1 MYRRATRLRRLTG
14 DPRFKSM
21 AEIEGENMT
30 FGEIAQMTLVRPFVL
45 GFREPI
51 VAFWNVYIALVYGEF
66 LHRYFY
72 LFIFFF
78 EFLRRSCQWGMWFAS
93 L

>member
-1 MYRRATRLRRLTG
+1 
-14 DPRFKSM
+14 M

-66 LHRYFY
+66 LHF
-72 LFIFFF
+72 LF
-78 EFLRRSCQWGMWFAS
+78 
-93 L
+93 